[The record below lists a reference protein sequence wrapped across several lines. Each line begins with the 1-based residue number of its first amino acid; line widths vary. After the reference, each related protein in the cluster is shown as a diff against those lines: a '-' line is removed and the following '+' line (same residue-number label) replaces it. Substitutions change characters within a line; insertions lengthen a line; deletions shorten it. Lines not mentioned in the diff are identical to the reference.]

1 MNKSKIRSK
10 IKSNKIFVKAL
21 SLCLML
27 SVILT
32 GCSKMSEPTDG
43 DFMLACDSVGLSAVS
58 QSTTGT
64 DQEHMDKLYVAQND
78 NEVIEFIQY
87 DNETSASELFATIEN
102 SINNSSANVEKD
114 ISTSFYSKY
123 YLRNGDKYQAVVRV
137 GKVVIYGKEDVA
149 SGNVDKVLEYL
160 GLD

>member
-1 MNKSKIRSK
+1 M
-10 IKSNKIFVKAL
+10 IKSNFKSNKLFGKVLAI
-21 SLCLML
+21 CLML
-27 SVILT
+27 TVLSLTLT

-43 DFMLACDSVGLSAVS
+43 DFMLACDSVDLSAVS

-64 DQEHMDKLYVAQND
+64 DQEHMDKLYIAQSD

-102 SINNSSANVEKD
+102 SISNSSANVEKD

>member
-1 MNKSKIRSK
+1 ML
-10 IKSNKIFVKAL
+10 ATL
-21 SLCLML
+21 SLTLA
-27 SVILT
+27 

-43 DFMLACDSVGLSAVS
+43 DFMLACDSAGLSAVS
-58 QSTTGT
+58 QSTSGT

-78 NEVIEFIQY
+78 NDVIEFIQY

-102 SINNSSANVEKD
+102 SISNSSANVEKD